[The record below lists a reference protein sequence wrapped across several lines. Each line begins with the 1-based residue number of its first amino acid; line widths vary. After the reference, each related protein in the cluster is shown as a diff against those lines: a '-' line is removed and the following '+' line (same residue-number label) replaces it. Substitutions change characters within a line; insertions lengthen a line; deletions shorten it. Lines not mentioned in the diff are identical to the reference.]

1 MLFAAFCNILAK
13 TLHANRPTAAGRFLS
28 KVAGICPAAVLATL
42 ASTAA
47 AGQSYEM
54 RSDQKLDSHQQ
65 AKVVVQVEGQLKL
78 NADGSEVKRLPVK
91 VDADLHYIERTLALG
106 SGFADSRVVRS
117 YRQAEAKIQLKDSKL
132 TNTVREERRL
142 IGVESNE
149 KSATTFSPL
158 GPLTRDE
165 IDLVEVP
172 GSSLSLA
179 ALLPEKAV
187 EIGDTWTHPDWV
199 IARLLNLDAVNQ
211 QDITS
216 KLTDVKDQ
224 VAIVAFEGKVAGA
237 VGGVSSDFELK
248 GKLNF
253 DFGKKAVTWLALAFK
268 ENRAIGHAQPGFE
281 VITQVRMISAPCAA
295 AEEVSDKSLGSLPTE
310 ATGGATLVE
319 FAAEKAD
326 FELLHDRRWRVM
338 VDRHDVTL
346 LRLVDRG
353 DLVAQCNISQRPSLP
368 KGEYLRLEVFQ
379 ADVQKALGKSFGQI
393 VDASQ
398 ESSDTGL
405 RVLRVTASGATGEL
419 PIQWTYY
426 HLTDEAGH
434 RASLVFTIEGNLVER
449 FAQIDR
455 ELISG
460 FRFLQERAPT
470 PAEPTGPDLDLKTVE
485 KPDEKATRKE

>member
-1 MLFAAFCNILAK
+1 ML
-13 TLHANRPTAAGRFLS
+13 AAGRS
-28 KVAGICPAAVLATL
+28 AVLVL
-42 ASTAA
+42 AALAVSVAA

-54 RSDQKLDSHQQ
+54 RSDQKAGSHQQ

-78 NADGSEVKRLPVK
+78 NADGSEVKRVSVK
-91 VDADLHYIERTLALG
+91 VAADLHYLERTLALG
-106 SGFADSRVVRS
+106 SGFAEARVVRN
-117 YRQAEAKIQLKDSKL
+117 YRQAAAKIELKDSKL
-132 TNTVREERRL
+132 TNTIRDERRL
-142 IGVESNE
+142 IVVEAGE
-149 KSATTFSPL
+149 KQATTFSPL
-158 GPLTRDE
+158 GPLLRDE

-179 ALLPEKAV
+179 ALLPDKAV
-187 EIGDTWTHPDWV
+187 EIGDTWTHPDWA

-211 QDITS
+211 QDIVS

-224 VAIVAFEGKVAGA
+224 VAIVSLEGKVAGA
-237 VGGVSSDFELK
+237 VGGVSSDIELK

-253 DFGKKAVTWLALAFK
+253 DFGKKAVTWLAVAFK

-281 VITQVRMISAPCAA
+281 VITQMRMVAAPCAA
-295 AEEVSDKSLGSLPTE
+295 VEEVGEKALGSLATE
-310 ATGGATLVE
+310 VTPGATLVE

-353 DLVAQCNISQRPSLP
+353 DLVAQCNVSQRPMLP
-368 KGEYLRLEVFQ
+368 KGEQLTIEAFQ
-379 ADVQKALGKSFGQI
+379 ADVQKALGKNFGQI

-398 ESSDTGL
+398 EASDTGL
-405 RVLRVTASGATGEL
+405 RILRVTVSGATGEL

-426 HLTDEAGH
+426 HLSDDAGH

-460 FRFLQERAPT
+460 FRFLSEKQPT
-470 PAEPTGPDLDLKTVE
+470 PAEPTGPELKTVE
-485 KPDEKATRKE
+485 KPAEKGMRKE